1 MATVL
6 RAWSYQYQW
15 LYDSISRI
23 AALSVG
29 GERRFRQLPLQG
41 LTIHSGTK
49 VLDLCCGSG
58 QATQF
63 LVELSEHVTGLDISP
78 LSLERAQR
86 NVPQANYVEG
96 LAEQM
101 PFPEAQFDLV
111 HTSAALHEMTP
122 EVLQQIIQEV
132 HRVLKP
138 GGVFTLVDLH
148 KPTNVLF
155 WPGLAVFM
163 WLFETQTA
171 WQLLETDLVKE
182 LEQVGFKVCDRSLHA
197 GGSLQVIQVTKA

>member
-1 MATVL
+1 
-6 RAWSYQYQW
+6 
-15 LYDSISRI
+15 
-23 AALSVG
+23 
-29 GERRFRQLPLQG
+29 F
-41 LTIHSGTK
+41 
-49 VLDLCCGSG
+49 
-58 QATQF
+58 
-63 LVELSEHVTGLDISP
+63 DI
-78 LSLERAQR
+78 
-86 NVPQANYVEG
+86 
-96 LAEQM
+96 
-101 PFPEAQFDLV
+101 V

-132 HRVLKP
+132 YRVLKP

-171 WQLLETDLVKE
+171 WQLLETDLVKG
-182 LEQVGFKVCDRSLHA
+182 LEEAGFKVCDRSLYA